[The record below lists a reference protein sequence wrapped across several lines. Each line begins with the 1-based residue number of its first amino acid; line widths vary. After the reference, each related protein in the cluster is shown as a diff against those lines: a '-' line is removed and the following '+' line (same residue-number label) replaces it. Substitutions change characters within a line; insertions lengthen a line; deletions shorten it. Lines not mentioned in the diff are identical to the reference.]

1 MPNIDVAWPLQKA
14 LYGRLTGGTPL
25 AADITGVFDHTPEK
39 QPFPYVTIGAFT
51 SVPQGAHD
59 RFGARSTV
67 TLHIWSTYHGRA
79 EVSGITDHLMRLL
92 DHQPLDIDGH
102 DTVVV
107 RHEQTVD
114 VPDPD
119 PDITHRAVRFSVDTE
134 HQPSRFAAT
143 FEEQF

>member
-1 MPNIDVAWPLQKA
+1 MANIDVVWPLQKA
-14 LYGRLTGGTPL
+14 LYGRLTSDATLMAG
-25 AADITGVFDHTPEK
+25 ITGVFDHAPE
-39 QPFPYVTIGAFT
+39 QQSFPYVTIGTFT

-79 EVSGITDHLMRLL
+79 EVSAIGGHLMRLL

-119 PDITHRAVRFSVDTE
+119 PDVTHRAVRFSVDTE
-134 HQPSRFAAT
+134 HTDAA
-143 FEEQF
+143 